1 MPSDKLKSTDKSYVN
16 YPPKTHAEVL
26 KKKKCVCDR
35 INVCNNHKK
44 FILEKARTC

>member
-16 YPPKTHAEVL
+16 YLPKTHAEVL
-26 KKKKCVCDR
+26 KKKNVCDLV
-35 INVCNNHKK
+35 NVCNNHKK